1 MHYLEF
7 EMHYL
12 HFLMCYLGMKIHY
25 LHFRKGGSEMLPKV
39 KYVKVRP
46 ARRPLPS
53 A

>member
-1 MHYLEF
+1 
-7 EMHYL
+7 
-12 HFLMCYLGMKIHY
+12 MCYFAAEKHY

-46 ARRPLPS
+46 ARRPFPS